1 MVVGEFT
8 EQADLLV
15 IGGGPGG
22 YSAAIRASQL
32 GRSVTLVER
41 ENIGGVCLNVGCIP
55 SKALIELSSRFHEL
69 DSLSKKGVVTEDAH
83 IDPIVLSQTV
93 TGSVERLTSG
103 VRQLLKAAE
112 VEIVEGEASF
122 VGPNEVRIRASHETS
137 RIKFKDCILATGSS
151 PRELDGFTVDHQR
164 VLDSTDLLFTPVI
177 RRDLIIIGG
186 GYIGVEL
193 GSAHARLGT
202 KVTILE
208 MAPEIVMGVEPE
220 IQRTLRTVLREMG
233 VEVRTGV
240 EVHGMKTV
248 GDSVVVEITNGE
260 LTEEIRGNAVA
271 VLVGRV
277 PNLDD
282 DLGLA
287 MAGIT
292 IGSDYRVEV
301 DDQMRTSN
309 AHVFAI
315 GDIVPGPML
324 AHKAYY
330 EAKVAAEVAGG
341 QQAGNDATVIPAV
354 IFAEPEVAV
363 AGLGEQE
370 ARSRYPDNVL
380 VAKFPYRA
388 NGRAIVLGASVGEVK
403 LIALADSRRLLGVH
417 IVGIDAS
424 NLISEAVLAIELG
437 ATIDDLALTI
447 HPHPTL
453 SEMYPEAAEVAQ
465 GLPTHIIVQQQR
477 SK

>member
-32 GRSVTLVER
+32 GRSVTVVER
-41 ENIGGVCLNVGCIP
+41 GAIGGVCLNIGCIP

-69 DSLSKKGVVTEDAH
+69 DSLAKKGVVTEDAH
-83 IDPIVLSQTV
+83 VDPIALSQTV
-93 TGSVERLTSG
+93 TASVERLTSG
-103 VRQLLKAAE
+103 VRQLLKAAD

-122 VGPNEVRIRASHETS
+122 VGRNEVRIRASHDTS

-151 PRELDGFTVDHQR
+151 PRELDGFVVDHQR

-177 RRDLIIIGG
+177 RRDLIIVGG
-186 GYIGVEL
+186 GYIGIEL

-208 MAPEIVMGVEPE
+208 TAPEILMGVEPE
-220 IQRTLRTVLREMG
+220 IQRTLRTVLKQMG
-233 VEVRTGV
+233 VEVYTGV
-240 EVHGMKTV
+240 AVKGMKTA
-248 GDSVVVEITNGE
+248 GDAVVVEMVQGDA
-260 LTEEIRGNAVA
+260 TEEIRGSAVA
-271 VLVGRV
+271 VMVGRV
-277 PNLDD
+277 PNLGE
-282 DLGLA
+282 DLGLEL
-287 MAGIT
+287 AGVAL
-292 IGSDYRVEV
+292 GSDGRVVV

-330 EAKVAAEVAGG
+330 EAKVAAEVAAGHA
-341 QQAGNDATVIPAV
+341 AGNDATVIPAV
-354 IFAEPEVAV
+354 IFAEPEVASV
-363 AGLGEQE
+363 GMGEQD
-370 ARSRYPDNVL
+370 AHTAHGDDVL
-380 VAKFPYRA
+380 VARFPYRA

-403 LIALADSRRLLGVH
+403 LIAVASTKRLLGVH
-417 IVGIDAS
+417 IVGVDAS
-424 NLISEAVLAIELG
+424 NLISEAALAIELG

-465 GLPTHIIVQQQR
+465 GLPTHIIVQQH
-477 SK
+477 

>member
-8 EQADLLV
+8 EQADLVV

-41 ENIGGVCLNVGCIP
+41 GDIGGVCLNVGCIP
-55 SKALIELSSRFHEL
+55 SKALIELSNRFHEL
-69 DSLSKKGVVTEDAH
+69 DGLAKRGVVTEDAH
-83 IDPIVLSQTV
+83 IDPIALSQTV

-103 VRQLLKAAE
+103 VRQLLKAAD

-122 VGPNEVRIRASHETS
+122 VGPNEVRIRAAHETS

-151 PRELDGFTVDHQR
+151 PRELDGFAVDHQR
-164 VLDSTDLLFTPVI
+164 VLDSTDLLFSPVV
-177 RRDLIIIGG
+177 RRDLIVIGG
-186 GYIGVEL
+186 GYIGIEL

-208 MAPEIVMGVEPE
+208 MAPEILMGVEPE
-220 IQRTLRTVLREMG
+220 IQRTLRGVLKQMG
-233 VEVRTGV
+233 VEVHTGIAV
-240 EVHGMKTV
+240 KGFKVA
-248 GDSVVVEITNGE
+248 GDAVVVEIQNGNDS
-260 LTEEIRGNAVA
+260 EEIRAGSVA
-271 VLVGRV
+271 VMVGRV
-277 PNLDD
+277 PNLGP
-282 DLGLA
+282 DLGLGE
-287 MAGIT
+287 AGVT
-292 IGSDYRVEV
+292 IGADQRVIV
-301 DDQMRTSN
+301 DEQMRTAN
-309 AHVFAI
+309 PHVFAI

-330 EAKVAAEVAGG
+330 EAKVAAEVAAGHA
-341 QQAGNDATVIPAV
+341 AGNDATVIPAV
-354 IFAEPEVAV
+354 IFAEPEVAS

-370 ARSRYPDNVL
+370 ARTRHGDNVV
-380 VAKFPYRA
+380 VARFPYRA
-388 NGRAIVLGASVGEVK
+388 NGRAIVLGAAVGEVK
-403 LIALADSRRLLGVH
+403 LIALKDSKRLLGVH
-417 IVGIDAS
+417 IVGADAS
-424 NLISEAVLAIELG
+424 NLISEAALAIELG

-465 GLPTHIIVQQQR
+465 GLPTHIIMQR
-477 SK
+477 G

>member
-32 GRSVTLVER
+32 GRSVTVVER
-41 ENIGGVCLNVGCIP
+41 GAIGGVCLNIGCIP

-69 DSLSKKGVVTEDAH
+69 DSLAKKGVVTEDAH
-83 IDPIVLSQTV
+83 VDPIALSQTV
-93 TGSVERLTSG
+93 MASVERLTSG
-103 VRQLLKAAE
+103 VRQLLKAAD

-122 VGPNEVRIRASHETS
+122 VGRNEVRIRASHDTS

-151 PRELDGFTVDHQR
+151 PRELEGFVVDHQR

-177 RRDLIIIGG
+177 RRDLIIVGG
-186 GYIGVEL
+186 GYIGIEL

-208 MAPEIVMGVEPE
+208 TAPEILMGVEPE
-220 IQRTLRTVLREMG
+220 IQRTLRTVLKQMG
-233 VEVRTGV
+233 VEVYTGV
-240 EVHGMKTV
+240 GVKSMKTA
-248 GDSVVVEITNGE
+248 GDAVVVEMLRGDAV
-260 LTEEIRGNAVA
+260 EEIRGSAVA
-271 VLVGRV
+271 VMVGRV
-277 PNLDD
+277 PNLGE
-282 DLGLA
+282 DLGLGL
-287 MAGIT
+287 AGIAL
-292 IGSDYRVEV
+292 GSDGRVVV

-309 AHVFAI
+309 THVFAI

-330 EAKVAAEVAGG
+330 EAKVAAEVAAGHA
-341 QQAGNDATVIPAV
+341 AGNDATVIPAV
-354 IFAEPEVAV
+354 IFAEPEVASV
-363 AGLGEQE
+363 GMGEQD
-370 ARSRYPDNVL
+370 AHTAHGDDVL
-380 VAKFPYRA
+380 VARFPYRA

-403 LIALADSRRLLGVH
+403 LIAVASTKRLLGVH
-417 IVGIDAS
+417 IVGVDAS
-424 NLISEAVLAIELG
+424 NLISEAALAIELG

-465 GLPTHIIVQQQR
+465 GLPTHIIVQQHR
-477 SK
+477 

>member
-1 MVVGEFT
+1 VVVGEFT
-8 EQADLLV
+8 EQADLVV

-41 ENIGGVCLNVGCIP
+41 GDIGGVCLNVGCIP
-55 SKALIELSSRFHEL
+55 SKALIELSNRFHEL
-69 DSLSKKGVVTEDAH
+69 DGLAKRGVVTEDAH
-83 IDPIVLSQTV
+83 IDPIALSQTV

-103 VRQLLKAAE
+103 VRQLLKAAD

-122 VGPNEVRIRASHETS
+122 VGPNEVRIRAAHETS

-151 PRELDGFTVDHQR
+151 PRELDGFAVDHQR
-164 VLDSTDLLFTPVI
+164 VLDSTDLLFSPVV
-177 RRDLIIIGG
+177 RRDLIVIGG
-186 GYIGVEL
+186 GYIGIEL

-208 MAPEIVMGVEPE
+208 MAPEILMGVEPE
-220 IQRTLRTVLREMG
+220 IQRTLRGVLKQMG
-233 VEVRTGV
+233 VEVHTGIAV
-240 EVHGMKTV
+240 KGFKVA
-248 GDSVVVEITNGE
+248 GDAVVVEIQSDNVS
-260 LTEEIRGNAVA
+260 EEIRAGSVA
-271 VLVGRV
+271 VMVGRV
-277 PNLDD
+277 PNLGP

-287 MAGIT
+287 EAGVT
-292 IGSDYRVEV
+292 IGADQRVIV
-301 DDQMRTSN
+301 DEQMRTAN
-309 AHVFAI
+309 PHVFAI

-330 EAKVAAEVAGG
+330 EAKVAAEVAAGHA
-341 QQAGNDATVIPAV
+341 AGNDATVIPAV
-354 IFAEPEVAV
+354 IFAEPEVAS

-370 ARSRYPDNVL
+370 ARTRHGDNVV
-380 VAKFPYRA
+380 VARFPYRA
-388 NGRAIVLGASVGEVK
+388 NGRAIVLGAAVGEVK
-403 LIALADSRRLLGVH
+403 LIALKDSKRLLGVH
-417 IVGIDAS
+417 IVGADAS
-424 NLISEAVLAIELG
+424 NLISEAALAIELG

-465 GLPTHIIVQQQR
+465 GLPTHIIMQR
-477 SK
+477 G

>member
-8 EQADLLV
+8 EQADLVV

-41 ENIGGVCLNVGCIP
+41 GDIGGVCLNVGCIP
-55 SKALIELSSRFHEL
+55 SKALIELSNRFHEL
-69 DSLSKKGVVTEDAH
+69 DGLAKRGVVTEDAH
-83 IDPIVLSQTV
+83 IDPIALSQTV

-103 VRQLLKAAE
+103 VRQLLKAAD

-122 VGPNEVRIRASHETS
+122 VGPNEVRIRAAHETS

-151 PRELDGFTVDHQR
+151 PRELDGFAVDHQR
-164 VLDSTDLLFTPVI
+164 VLDSTDLLFSPVV
-177 RRDLIIIGG
+177 RRDLIVIGG
-186 GYIGVEL
+186 GYIGIEL

-208 MAPEIVMGVEPE
+208 MAPEILMGVEPE
-220 IQRTLRTVLREMG
+220 IQRTLRGVLKQMG
-233 VEVRTGV
+233 VEVHTGIAV
-240 EVHGMKTV
+240 KGFKIA
-248 GDSVVVEITNGE
+248 GDAVVVEIQNGNDS
-260 LTEEIRGNAVA
+260 EEIRAGSVA
-271 VLVGRV
+271 VMVGRV
-277 PNLDD
+277 PNLGP
-282 DLGLA
+282 DLGLGE
-287 MAGIT
+287 AGVT
-292 IGSDYRVEV
+292 IGADQRVIV
-301 DDQMRTSN
+301 DEQMRTAN
-309 AHVFAI
+309 PHVFAI

-330 EAKVAAEVAGG
+330 EAKVAAEVAAGHA
-341 QQAGNDATVIPAV
+341 AGNDATVIPAV
-354 IFAEPEVAV
+354 IFAEPEVAS

-370 ARSRYPDNVL
+370 ARTRHGDNVV
-380 VAKFPYRA
+380 VARFPYRA
-388 NGRAIVLGASVGEVK
+388 NGRAIVLGAAVGEVK
-403 LIALADSRRLLGVH
+403 LIALKDSKRLLGVH
-417 IVGIDAS
+417 IVGADAS
-424 NLISEAVLAIELG
+424 NLISEAALAIELG

-465 GLPTHIIVQQQR
+465 GLPTHIIMQR
-477 SK
+477 G

>member
-8 EQADLLV
+8 EQTDLLV

-41 ENIGGVCLNVGCIP
+41 GAIGGVCLNIGCIP

-69 DSLSKKGVVTEDAH
+69 DSLAKKGVMTEDAH
-83 IDPIVLSQTV
+83 VDPIALSQTV
-93 TGSVERLTSG
+93 TASVERLTSG
-103 VRQLLKAAE
+103 VAQLLKAAD

-122 VGPNEVRIRASHETS
+122 VGRNEVRIRASHETS

-151 PRELDGFTVDHQR
+151 PRELEGFLVDHQR
-164 VLDSTDLLFTPVI
+164 VLDSTDLLFTPVV

-186 GYIGVEL
+186 GYIGIEL

-208 MAPEIVMGVEPE
+208 MAPEILMGVEPE
-220 IQRTLRTVLREMG
+220 IQRTLRTTLKQMG
-233 VEVRTGV
+233 VEVHTGIAV
-240 EVHGMKTV
+240 KGMKMA
-248 GDSVVVEITNGE
+248 GDAVVVEITEGDG
-260 LTEEIRGNAVA
+260 TEEIRSSAVA
-271 VLVGRV
+271 VMVGRV
-277 PNLDD
+277 PNLSEE
-282 DLGLA
+282 LGLSQA
-287 MAGIT
+287 SIS
-292 IGSDYRVEV
+292 IGLDGRVSV
-301 DDQMRTSN
+301 DDQMRTTN
-309 AHVFAI
+309 QHVFAI

-330 EAKVAAEVAGG
+330 EAKVAAEVAAGHK
-341 QQAGNDATVIPAV
+341 AGNDATVIPAV
-354 IFAEPEVAV
+354 IFAEPEVAS
-363 AGLGEQE
+363 AGMGEEE
-370 ARSRYPDNVL
+370 ARSLHGDDII
-380 VAKFPYRA
+380 VARFPYRA

-403 LIALADSRRLLGVH
+403 LIALADSKRLLGVH
-417 IVGIDAS
+417 IVGVDAS
-424 NLISEAVLAIELG
+424 NLISEAALAIELG

-465 GLPTHIIVQQQR
+465 GLPTHIIVQKR
-477 SK
+477 K

>member
-8 EQADLLV
+8 EQADLVV

-41 ENIGGVCLNVGCIP
+41 GDIGGVCLNVGCIP
-55 SKALIELSSRFHEL
+55 SKALIELSNRFHEL
-69 DSLSKKGVVTEDAH
+69 DGLAKRGVVTEDAH
-83 IDPIVLSQTV
+83 IDPIALSQTV

-103 VRQLLKAAE
+103 VRQLLKAAD

-122 VGPNEVRIRASHETS
+122 VGPNEVRIRAAHETS

-151 PRELDGFTVDHQR
+151 PRELDGFAVDHQR
-164 VLDSTDLLFTPVI
+164 VLDSTDLLFSPVV
-177 RRDLIIIGG
+177 RRDLIVIGG
-186 GYIGVEL
+186 GYIGIEL

-208 MAPEIVMGVEPE
+208 MAPEILMGVEPE
-220 IQRTLRTVLREMG
+220 IQRTLRGVLKQMG
-233 VEVRTGV
+233 VEVHTGIAV
-240 EVHGMKTV
+240 KGFKVA
-248 GDSVVVEITNGE
+248 GDAVVVEIQNGNGS
-260 LTEEIRGNAVA
+260 EEIRAGSVA
-271 VLVGRV
+271 VMVGRV
-277 PNLDD
+277 PNLGP
-282 DLGLA
+282 DLGLGE
-287 MAGIT
+287 AGVT
-292 IGSDYRVEV
+292 IGADQRVIV
-301 DDQMRTSN
+301 DEQMRTAN
-309 AHVFAI
+309 PHVFAI

-330 EAKVAAEVAGG
+330 EAKVAAEVAAGHA
-341 QQAGNDATVIPAV
+341 AGNDATVIPAV
-354 IFAEPEVAV
+354 IFAEPEVAS

-370 ARSRYPDNVL
+370 ARTRHGDNVV
-380 VAKFPYRA
+380 VARFPYRA
-388 NGRAIVLGASVGEVK
+388 NGRAIVLGAAVGEVK
-403 LIALADSRRLLGVH
+403 LIALKDSKRLLGVH
-417 IVGIDAS
+417 IVGADAS
-424 NLISEAVLAIELG
+424 NLISEAALAIELG

-465 GLPTHIIVQQQR
+465 GLPTHIIMQR
-477 SK
+477 G